1 MEQQMT
7 RKITFLGLGAMGSAL
22 ARAAL
27 NAKLNVTVW
36 NRTPGRAEPL
46 VADGATAAVDSTAA
60 IAAADLVVICLL
72 DYPSVRAVLDAAGT
86 SLAGK
91 TILNLT
97 NGTPEQARGLAA
109 WAEAEGAAYLD
120 GGIMAIPPMIGR
132 PETLILTSGSAAAHA
147 TAHDALASF
156 GSSRYLGA
164 DPGHAALYDLALL
177 TAMYGMFGGYLH
189 GTALLR
195 ADGIAAEGFIEL
207 VQPWLAAMQSS
218 LPEMARQID
227 NADHGRNV
235 GSNLAMQ
242 AAAYI
247 NLIDASR
254 ARKLSTDLVEPMQR
268 LLQQAVA
275 TGRGGHDIGSMA
287 DLIALE

>member
-1 MEQQMT
+1 MT

-27 NAKLNVTVW
+27 DARLDVTVW
-36 NRTPGRAEPL
+36 NRTAKRADPL
-46 VADGATAAVDSTAA
+46 VAMGATAATDSTTA
-60 IAAADLVVICLL
+60 IASANLVVICLL
-72 DYPSVRAVLDAAGT
+72 DYPAVRAVLDPAGA
-86 SLAGK
+86 SLSGK

-97 NGTPEQARGLAA
+97 NSTPEQARGLAA
-109 WAEAEGAAYLD
+109 WAEAEGATYLD
-120 GGIMAIPPMIGR
+120 GGIMAIPPMIGQA
-132 PETLILTSGSAAAHA
+132 ETLILTSGSAAAHA
-147 TAHDALASF
+147 TAHDALKSF
-156 GSSRYLGA
+156 GSSRYLGG

-195 ADGIAAEGFIEL
+195 ADGIAAEGFVEL
-207 VQPWLAAMQSS
+207 VQPWLMAMQAS

-227 NADHGRNV
+227 HRDHGSNV

-242 AAAYI
+242 AAAYV

-268 LLQQAVA
+268 LLQKAVA
-275 TGRGGHDIGSMA
+275 TGSGGHDIASMA
-287 DLIALE
+287 ELIPLD

>member
-1 MEQQMT
+1 MT

-27 NAKLNVTVW
+27 ATNLDVTVW
-36 NRTPGRAEPL
+36 NRTPERADPL
-46 VADGATAAVDSTAA
+46 VAIGATAAANSTAA
-60 IAAADLVVICLL
+60 IAAADLIVICLL
-72 DYPSVRAVLDAAGT
+72 DYPSVRAVLDAAEAT
-86 SLAGK
+86 LSGK

-120 GGIMAIPPMIGR
+120 GGIMAIPPMIGG
-132 PETLILTSGSAAAHA
+132 PETLILTSGSAAARA
-147 TAHDALASF
+147 VSHDVLASF
-156 GSSRYLGA
+156 GSSRYLSG

-177 TAMYGMFGGYLH
+177 TAMYGMFGGYLQ

-195 ADGIAAEGFIEL
+195 ADGIAAVDFVEMA
-207 VQPWLAAMQSS
+207 QAWLTAMQSS

-227 NADHGRNV
+227 AADHGRNV

-242 AAAYI
+242 DAAYI

-254 ARKLSTDLVEPMQR
+254 ARKLSTDLIEPMQR
-268 LLQQAVA
+268 LLQKAVA
-275 TGRGGHDIGSMA
+275 TGRGGHDIASMA
-287 DLIALE
+287 ELIALD

>member
-27 NAKLNVTVW
+27 ATNLDVTVW
-36 NRTPGRAEPL
+36 NRTPERADPL
-46 VADGATAAVDSTAA
+46 VAIGATAAANSTAA
-60 IAAADLVVICLL
+60 IAAADLIVICLL
-72 DYPSVRAVLDAAGT
+72 DYPSVRAVLDAAEAT
-86 SLAGK
+86 LSGK

-120 GGIMAIPPMIGR
+120 GGIMAIPPMIGG
-132 PETLILTSGSAAAHA
+132 PETLILTSGSAAARA
-147 TAHDALASF
+147 VSHDVLASF
-156 GSSRYLGA
+156 GSSRYLSG

-177 TAMYGMFGGYLH
+177 TAMYGMFGGYLQ

-195 ADGIAAEGFIEL
+195 ADGIAAVDFVEMA
-207 VQPWLAAMQSS
+207 QAWLTAMQSS

-227 NADHGRNV
+227 AADHGRNV

-242 AAAYI
+242 DAAYI

-254 ARKLSTDLVEPMQR
+254 ARKLSTDLIEPMQR
-268 LLQQAVA
+268 LLQKAVA
-275 TGRGGHDIGSMA
+275 TGRGGHDIASMA
-287 DLIALE
+287 ELIALD

>member
-1 MEQQMT
+1 MT

-27 NAKLNVTVW
+27 AANLDVTVW
-36 NRTPGRAEPL
+36 NRTPTRAEPL
-46 VADGATAAVDSTAA
+46 VAQGATAAADSSSA
-60 IAAADLVVICLL
+60 IATTDLIVICLL
-72 DYPSVRAVLDAAGT
+72 DYPSVRAVLDAAGAT
-86 SLAGK
+86 LRGK

-97 NGTPEQARGLAA
+97 NGTPEQALGLAA
-109 WAEAEGAAYLD
+109 WAEAEGADYLD

-132 PETLILTSGSAAAHA
+132 PETLILTSGSAAAQA
-147 TAHDALASF
+147 TAHDVLASF
-156 GSSRYLGA
+156 GSSRYLGG

-177 TAMYGMFGGYLH
+177 TAMYGMFGGYLQ

-195 ADGIAAEGFIEL
+195 ADGIAAADFVEMA
-207 VQPWLAAMQSS
+207 QAWLTAMQAS

-227 NADHGRNV
+227 AADYGRNV
-235 GSNLAMQ
+235 ASNLAMQ
-242 AAAYI
+242 DAAYV

-254 ARKLSTDLVEPMQR
+254 ARKLSTDLIEPMQR
-268 LLQQAVA
+268 LLQKAVA

-287 DLIALE
+287 ELIPLD

>member
-1 MEQQMT
+1 MT
-7 RKITFLGLGAMGSAL
+7 RKITFLGLGTMGTAL
-22 ARAAL
+22 AGAAIDAGL
-27 NAKLNVTVW
+27 DVTVW
-36 NRTPGRAEPL
+36 NRTTSRADPL
-46 VADGATAAVDSTAA
+46 VARGAATAATATAA
-60 IAAADLVVICLL
+60 IASADLVVICLL
-72 DYPSVRAVLDAAGT
+72 DYPSVREVLDAAVP
-86 SLAGK
+86 LRGK
-91 TILNLT
+91 TMLNLT
-97 NGTPEQARGLAA
+97 NGTPEQARSLAA

-132 PETLILTSGSAAAHA
+132 PEALILLSGAPA
-147 TAHDALASF
+147 AHDAARETLATF
-156 GSSRYLGA
+156 GSSRYLGG

-195 ADGIAAEGFIEL
+195 ADGIPAADFVEL
-207 VQPWLAAMQSS
+207 VQGWLAAMQSG

-227 NADHGRNV
+227 AAEHGRDV

-242 AAAYI
+242 TAAYV

-254 ARKLSTDLVEPMQR
+254 ARKLSTDLIEPMQR
-268 LLQQAVA
+268 LLQKAVA

-287 DLIALE
+287 DLIPLD

>member
-1 MEQQMT
+1 MTQQ
-7 RKITFLGLGAMGSAL
+7 ITFLGLGAMGSAL

-27 NAKLNVTVW
+27 DARLDVTVW
-36 NRTPGRAEPL
+36 NRTPERAEPL
-46 VADGATAAVDSTAA
+46 VAVGATAAADSTAA

-72 DYPSVRAVLDAAGT
+72 DYPAVRAVLDAAGA
-86 SLAGK
+86 SLSGK

-120 GGIMAIPPMIGR
+120 GGIMATPPMIGQA
-132 PETLILTSGSAAAHA
+132 ETLILTSGSATAHA
-147 TAHDALASF
+147 TAHDALKSF
-156 GSSRYLGA
+156 GSSRYLGG

-195 ADGIAAEGFIEL
+195 ADGIAAEGFVEL
-207 VQPWLAAMQSS
+207 VQPWLTAMQAS

-227 NADHGRNV
+227 HGDHGRNV

-242 AAAYI
+242 AAAYV

-254 ARKLSTDLVEPMQR
+254 ARKLSTDLVEPLQR
-268 LLQQAVA
+268 LLLKAVA
-275 TGRGGHDIGSMA
+275 TGRGDHDIASMA
-287 DLIALE
+287 ELIPLD

>member
-1 MEQQMT
+1 MT
-7 RKITFLGLGAMGSAL
+7 QKITFLGLGAMGSAL

-27 NAKLNVTVW
+27 GAKADVTVW
-36 NRTPGRAEPL
+36 NRTPERADAL
-46 VADGATAAVDSTAA
+46 VAAGATAATDSGSA

-72 DYPSVRAVLDAAGT
+72 DYPSVRAVLDAAGAT
-86 SLAGK
+86 LRGK

-109 WAEAEGAAYLD
+109 WAEAEGADYLD

-132 PETLILTSGSAAAHA
+132 PEALILTSGSATARA
-147 TAHDALASF
+147 TSQDVLASF
-156 GSSRYLGA
+156 GSSRYLGG

-177 TAMYGMFGGYLH
+177 TAMYGMFGGYLQ

-195 ADGIAAEGFIEL
+195 ADGIAAADFVEM
-207 VQPWLAAMQSS
+207 VQAWLTAMQAS
-218 LPEMARQID
+218 LREMARQID
-227 NADHGRNV
+227 AADHGRNV

-242 AAAYI
+242 EAAYI

-254 ARKLSTDLVEPMQR
+254 ARGLSTDLVEPMQR
-268 LLQQAVA
+268 LLKKAVA

-287 DLIALE
+287 ELIRLD

>member
-1 MEQQMT
+1 MT
-7 RKITFLGLGAMGSAL
+7 QKITVLGLGAMGTAL

-27 NAKLNVTVW
+27 AANLDITVW
-36 NRTPGRAEPL
+36 NRTATRAEPL
-46 VADGATAAVDSTAA
+46 VAQGATAATDSGSA

-72 DYPSVRAVLDAAGT
+72 DYPSVRAVLDAAGAT
-86 SLAGK
+86 LHGK

-109 WAEAEGAAYLD
+109 WAEAEGADYLD

-132 PETLILTSGSAAAHA
+132 PETLILTSGSATARA
-147 TAHDALASF
+147 TAHDVLASF
-156 GSSRYLGA
+156 GSSRYLGG

-177 TAMYGMFGGYLH
+177 TAMYGMFGGYLQ

-195 ADGIAAEGFIEL
+195 ADGIAAADFVEM
-207 VQPWLAAMQSS
+207 VQAWLTAMQAS

-227 NADHGRNV
+227 AAEHGRNV

-242 AAAYI
+242 EAAYI

-254 ARKLSTDLVEPMQR
+254 ARGLSTDLVEPMQR
-268 LLQQAVA
+268 LLKKAVA

-287 DLIALE
+287 ELIRLD